1 MLDLSSSTLR
11 GALSGLLL
19 CSSIVGA
26 KCAGESSDKHWVDIW
41 ATMPQ
46 LVEPANLPP
55 APYNGSTGVFVN
67 STLRQTVFLT
77 QDAPI
82 IRLTFSNAFGAT
94 DLVIT
99 AASIALPPNNTAGSP
114 SILPNTSLP
123 VTFSNGL
130 TTFTIPPG
138 ALALSDPIHLPTP
151 ITARSNLAVT
161 LYLASG
167 QPGHLITG
175 HPGSRTTSHAVPGSH
190 LLTADLST
198 LASHKP
204 TDHWYFLSSIDAYL
218 PTTHTALALLGDSI
232 TDGRGSTHNLNNR
245 WPDQLLSL
253 IRATPSLR
261 PLSTLNL
268 AAGGNRIL
276 ADGLG
281 PAALARL
288 ERDVIAHPG
297 VRACL
302 IYIGVNDLGT
312 ADPSSASAVADRLV
326 SAYVQI
332 AARLHRAGIAAL
344 GATITPMSGPG
355 QTYSDPQREA
365 ARGRVN
371 AWIRE
376 TKTFDGVVDFDA
388 AVRDPRNATQLRKEL
403 DTGDYLHLNPEGYRV
418 MAETVDLGMLE
429 RWRGGYRGM

>member
-1 MLDLSSSTLR
+1 M
-11 GALSGLLL
+11 
-19 CSSIVGA
+19 
-26 KCAGESSDKHWVDIW
+26 
-41 ATMPQ
+41 
-46 LVEPANLPP
+46 
-55 APYNGSTGVFVN
+55 
-67 STLRQTVFLT
+67 
-77 QDAPI
+77 
-82 IRLTFSNAFGAT
+82 TFSNAFGAT

-99 AASIALPPNNTAGSP
+99 AASVALPPNNTAGSP
-114 SILPNTSLP
+114 SILPSTALQ

-130 TTFTIPPG
+130 ASFTIPPG

-151 ITARSNLAVT
+151 LPSRSNLAVT

-167 QPGHLITG
+167 QPGYLITG

-190 LLTADLST
+190 LLTPDLS
-198 LASHKP
+198 AVPSHKP
-204 TDHWYFLSSIDAYL
+204 TDHWYFLTSIDAFL
-218 PTTHTALALLGDSI
+218 PASHHALAFLGDSI
-232 TDGRGSTHNLNNR
+232 TDGRGSTHNVNNR

-253 IRATPSLR
+253 IRAAPALS

-276 ADGLG
+276 QDGLG

-297 VRACL
+297 VRMCL

-312 ADPSSASAVADRLV
+312 AAPEAAAAVAERLIG
-326 SAYVQI
+326 AYVQI
-332 AARLHRAGIAAL
+332 VARLHRAGIAAF

-355 QTYSDPQREA
+355 QTYGEPLREV

-376 TKTFDGVVDFDA
+376 GGAFDAVVDFDK
-388 AVRDPRNATQLRKEL
+388 AVRDPGNGTMLRKEL
-403 DTGDYLHLNPEGYRV
+403 DVGDYLHLNPEGYRV
-418 MAETVDLGMLE
+418 MAETVDLGLLE
-429 RWRGGYRGM
+429 KWKGGYRGM